1 MANVAERHCKMK
13 TEVMSNLNNSS
24 FDGVVNV
31 EVPLDDFR
39 ENGPRGIGDCEYRKL
54 FQTGLL

>member
-1 MANVAERHCKMK
+1 MVNVVERYCKMK

-31 EVPLDDFR
+31 EVSLEDFR
-39 ENGPRGIGDCEYRKL
+39 ENGLRGIGDCEYRK
-54 FQTGLL
+54 FF